1 MNSYTLLNWLWM
13 VSWQGAALALVVWG
27 ITCLCPRTTARWRYA
42 LWLLVLL
49 KFCLPPVVNVNDLT
63 AWLPRSHAAP
73 AAASVVT
80 QLKAGTPIATV
91 PAPTAEVSAPLAPV
105 APARSTRAADFS
117 LVLPW
122 LLWSWVAGMAG
133 MLGWLVLR
141 AWRVRQLLRHTSPV
155 SAELQMAFAAAVV
168 QLKLT
173 RQPALCF
180 STDAGTPMVVGFVRP
195 TILLPVDICA
205 HCAPG
210 EITAILLH
218 ELAHIKRRDIACMW
232 LQQFVRAVYFFHPA
246 VWVLSRQLDR
256 LREMAC
262 DETVLTRAGIAPR
275 DYAAGYV
282 SALRLAQAVPRRLPA
297 LAMAEP
303 FAVEEQRVKSMLR
316 PMSPRMPRRWVF
328 ALLLLALL
336 GLPTLNGIGP
346 RLFAASSQPVWSRAG
361 GNGHGS
367 GIGLSSPQLSKI
379 AWSFDAGGHVGASAA
394 IDAEGTIYVPSC
406 GGNLYALDG
415 KTGAKRWAKK
425 FTAASALLT
434 DGRDYG
440 TTPTLGSNGLMYY
453 SSNYGFLLALEMKT
467 GETRW
472 RFDFDGPTRNP
483 SPVIGKDGTVFFA
496 VAGGVPTKLYA
507 LDGETGKT
515 RWTYQPGVFGGRNI
529 TAGPALTSDGTVVI
543 CMQDMVYGFAP
554 DTGAVRW
561 TYQVQ
566 DGNQTGD
573 DPHTRTLLNGNHE
586 TVVIGPDD
594 TVHLN
599 DCDGKIYALDGKTG
613 KLRWSYTYSSRGNRD
628 MLYAPPA
635 VGADGTV
642 YFTTG
647 ENALYA
653 VDNTGKL
660 RWRTKHQGFLNSP
673 TIGADGTVYVIGIM
687 NGSTEQLFSISMA
700 AVNGRTGEILQ
711 ELKISRETTGGWG
724 TSSPAIG
731 ADGTLYVGTREGKV
745 LAIR

>member
-1 MNSYTLLNWLWM
+1 MNSYTLLNWLWL

-27 ITCLCPRTTARWRYA
+27 VTRLCPRTTARWRYA
-42 LWLLVLL
+42 LWLLVLV

-73 AAASVVT
+73 AAVTVATPPKTGAS
-80 QLKAGTPIATV
+80 IANM
-91 PAPTAEVSAPLAPV
+91 PAPTAEVSAPLAPI
-105 APARSTRAADFS
+105 APTRSTQAVDFS
-117 LVLPW
+117 QTLPW

-133 MLGWLVLR
+133 MLGWLGLR
-141 AWRVRQLLRHTSPV
+141 AWRVRQLLHRTTPV
-155 SAELQMAFAAAVV
+155 SEELQMVFAAAAV
-168 QLKLT
+168 QLKIT
-173 RQPALCF
+173 RPPALCF
-180 STDAGTPMVVGFVRP
+180 SPDAGTPMVVGFVWP

-210 EITAILLH
+210 EIAAILLH
-218 ELAHIKRRDIACMW
+218 ELAHIARRDMACLW
-232 LQQFVRAVYFFHPA
+232 LQQLVRAIYFFHPA

-282 SALRLAQAVPRRLPA
+282 SALRLALAVSRCLPA

-316 PMSPRMPRRWVF
+316 PMSPRMPLRWVF

-346 RLFAASSQPVWSRAG
+346 RLLAASGQPAWPRAG
-361 GNGHGS
+361 GNDHGS
-367 GIGLSSPQLSKI
+367 GVGLSSPRLSKI

-394 IDAEGTIYVPSC
+394 IDAENTIYVPSS

-415 KTGAKRWAKK
+415 RTGAKRWAKK
-425 FTAASALLT
+425 ITAANAYSAALT
-434 DGRDYG
+434 DGYDYG

-453 SSNYGFLLALEMKT
+453 ASNCGSLLALEMNT

-472 RFDFDGPTRNP
+472 RFDFNGPTRNP

-496 VAGGVPTKLYA
+496 VAGGAPTELYA
-507 LDGETGKT
+507 LDGETGKE
-515 RWTYQPGVFGGRNI
+515 RWTYRPDMSRNI
-529 TAGPALTSDGTVVI
+529 SAGPALTSDGTVVI
-543 CMQDMVYGFAP
+543 CMQDTVYGLAP
-554 DTGAVRW
+554 DTGAIRW
-561 TYQVQ
+561 TYQVR
-566 DGNQTGD
+566 DGNHTGD
-573 DPHTRTLLNGNHE
+573 DPRTRISLNSNHE

-613 KLRWSYTYSSRGNRD
+613 KLRWSYTYAPRGTRL
-628 MLYAPPA
+628 MLYGPPA
-635 VGADGTV
+635 VGVDGTV

-673 TIGADGTVYVIGIM
+673 TIGADGTVYLMGIM
-687 NGSTEQLFSISMA
+687 NGSTEQLFSTS
-700 AVNGRTGEILQ
+700 VVSVDGHTGKILQ
-711 ELKISRETTGGWG
+711 ELQISGETTGRL
-724 TSSPAIG
+724 S
-731 ADGTLYVGTREGKV
+731 
-745 LAIR
+745 